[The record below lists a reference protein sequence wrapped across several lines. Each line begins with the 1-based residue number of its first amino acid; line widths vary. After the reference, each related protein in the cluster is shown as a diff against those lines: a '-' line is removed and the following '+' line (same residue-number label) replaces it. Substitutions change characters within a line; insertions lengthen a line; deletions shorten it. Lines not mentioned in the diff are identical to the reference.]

1 MVKAYANFGPGFTI
15 AFDMKLTKV
24 PVGWHN
30 ILHMTT
36 GRDCCFEGSRIPG
49 VWLNSSYGII
59 PYMLIDIVM
68 KGPKKQYSMPLEM
81 NKQYYIELVLE
92 AGIFTVR
99 VNGDQVSQIEA
110 GTATYNNVKCY
121 LSSPLVESAGKVA
134 VLSMTKIQQG

>member
-1 MVKAYANFGPGFTI
+1 MIKTYPNFGPDFTI
-15 AFDMKLTKV
+15 TFGMKLTKV

-36 GRDCCFEGSRIPG
+36 GRSCCVEGSRIPG

-68 KGPKKQYSMPLEM
+68 KGPKKQYSMPLEV
-81 NKQYYIELVLE
+81 NKQYFIELVLA

-99 VNGDQVSQIEA
+99 INGDQVSQIEA
-110 GTATYNNVKCY
+110 GTATYKNAKFYC
-121 LSSPLVESAGKVA
+121 SAPDIASAGNVA
-134 VLSMTKIQQG
+134 ILSMPKIKQG